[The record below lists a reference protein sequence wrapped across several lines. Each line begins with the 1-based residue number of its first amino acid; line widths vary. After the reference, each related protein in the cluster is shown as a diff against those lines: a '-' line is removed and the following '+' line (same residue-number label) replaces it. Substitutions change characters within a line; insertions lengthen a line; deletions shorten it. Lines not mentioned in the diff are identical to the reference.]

1 MKSTPLCGRLEAQ
14 GQGQSYGDGVG
25 VIFWSFLV
33 LIPHANR
40 PWQAFFGTHACLNP
54 LTPSWATIALPS
66 PPLDRPL
73 GRYSSK
79 SAPLVSPLPLFP
91 GFQHPRTQQP
101 PKIGSLG
108 APTRQN
114 RRTGPPLGAL
124 CNWGAVACCFGPK
137 MYPTPRPGLARI
149 VLVLGVL
156 SGTQNGP
163 LRAVGHAAPPPN
175 AQTHRMQPPCGC
187 FAP

>member
-1 MKSTPLCGRLEAQ
+1 M
-14 GQGQSYGDGVG
+14 
-25 VIFWSFLV
+25 V

-156 SGTQNGP
+156 SGTQNGL
-163 LRAVGHAAPPPN
+163 LRAVGHAAPPPECAN
-175 AQTHRMQPPCGC
+175 TSYATPLWMFCTLIPSFRSSRGQIGPYFASIGVCGH
-187 FAP
+187 